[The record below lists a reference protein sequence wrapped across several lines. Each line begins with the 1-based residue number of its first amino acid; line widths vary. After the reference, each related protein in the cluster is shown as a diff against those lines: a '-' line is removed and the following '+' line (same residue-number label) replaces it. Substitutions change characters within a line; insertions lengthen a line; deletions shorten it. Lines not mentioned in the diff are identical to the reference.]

1 MPLFEK
7 GKPRIATSGRRAGTP
22 NKRTERERA
31 QRAVEDADARAIV
44 AKVVEDAR
52 AGDQTA
58 QALYFRYLKLPPP
71 RFVPAPVGLTPPTS
85 AREAVQQIAEMVARV
100 GEGAMDFESAHA
112 LIEGLKAFVGA
123 YDVAV
128 LESEVRRIRELG
140 PSIVVQGGLP
150 DLPLPA
156 DDPAFESTPPPIME
170 KKSA

>member
-1 MPLFEK
+1 MSEFYRGMPK
-7 GKPRIATSGRRAGTP
+7 TPGSGRRKGTP
-22 NKRTERERA
+22 NKGTER
-31 QRAVEDADARAIV
+31 ARRLIAEGDDKAIITRIIEG
-44 AKVVEDAR
+44 AKT
-52 AGDQTA
+52 GDPVSQG
-58 QALYFRYLKLPPP
+58 LYLRFLRPPPP
-71 RFVPAPVGLTPPTS
+71 RFTPAPVGLAPPTS
-85 AREAVQQIAEMVARV
+85 AEEAVRQIAEMVARV
-100 GEGAMDFESAHA
+100 GDGAMDFESAHA

-170 KKSA
+170 KNSA